1 MGVGVIEMMCPLCG
15 CEEVEEGSDIA
26 VETDEDIMICG
37 ECGHRWQQDDW
48 FGAMFESEEDGRE
61 ERRI

>member
-1 MGVGVIEMMCPLCG
+1 MMCPICG